1 MASKDKDI
9 MAMNADF
16 IRRVANTLDDA
27 STAVSEVYARRKMNI
42 PKPSAMQMP
51 NPQPMM
57 QPAMPD
63 MPMPDQMEQQTQA
76 ASNPSEAGQ
85 QVSDF
90 LNSATMQTSN
100 MPQPANAMPM
110 QSQMPMQSG
119 MQSDT
124 DQQKMAAVQQFSQ
137 QTGQDPVTV
146 IQSILS
152 GNLTYKAGEGVID
165 PRNMGSMPFSMQ

>member
-16 IRRVANTLDDA
+16 ISRVANTLDDA
-27 STAVSEVYARRKMNI
+27 SAAISEIYARRKMNI

-51 NPQPMM
+51 DPQPMM

-63 MPMPDQMEQQTQA
+63 MPMPDQMEQPQTQA

-85 QVSDF
+85 KVSDF
-90 LNSATMQTSN
+90 LNSATTQTSN
-100 MPQPANAMPM
+100 MPQPANPMPM

-119 MQSDT
+119 MQTDT

-152 GNLTYKAGEGVID
+152 GNLMYKAGEGVID
-165 PRNMGSMPFSMQ
+165 PRNMGSMPPSM

>member
-27 STAVSEVYARRKMNI
+27 SSAISEVYARRKMNI

-51 NPQPMM
+51 DPQPMM

-63 MPMPDQMEQQTQA
+63 MPMPDQMAQPQPQT
-76 ASNPSEAGQ
+76 ASNASEAGQ
-85 QVSDF
+85 QVNDF
-90 LNSATMQTSN
+90 LSSANMQTSN
-100 MPQPANAMPM
+100 MPQPANTMPM

-137 QTGQDPVTV
+137 QTGQDPASV
-146 IQSILS
+146 IENILS
-152 GNLTYKAGEGVID
+152 GNLMYKAGEGVID
-165 PRNMGSMPFSMQ
+165 PRNMASMPPSM